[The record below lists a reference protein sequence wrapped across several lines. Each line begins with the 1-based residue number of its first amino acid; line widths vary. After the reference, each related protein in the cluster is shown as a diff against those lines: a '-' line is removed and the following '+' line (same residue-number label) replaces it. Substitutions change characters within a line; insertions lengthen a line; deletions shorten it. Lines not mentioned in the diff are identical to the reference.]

1 MARDAV
7 FELRHTDGSVCVT
20 CLSGAVEVALASGG
34 ATLAAAQRLV
44 YDAAG
49 LQPAR
54 ALDADDLPAWREG
67 FLRFRQA
74 PLAQVL
80 DEINR
85 YRSGR
90 VILMAQSLA
99 ARPVSVRVELARL
112 DTAIAQI
119 RENFQLDATAL
130 PGGVL
135 LLLRRAR
142 WREPAIRKGRIFL
155 NVVRPQKP
163 SAFPASIRLGR
174 QGGRWH
180 GTPALAIAACAGEI
194 RMRRSLE
201 MGGDEQAR
209 ARQDYFECG
218 RQASGRA
225 AGAAGAGA
233 SADAGGRRRPGRAGR
248 LQPRLVRRQ
257 GRGAGA
263 DAGQR
268 PVARRQRGGHSD
280 GGAAAD
286 AVAPAIA
293 AVARQPEPHG
303 GGHRRAA
310 GGAGRRAPGCGQCR
324 PGRAGSGRR
333 RVADRHAGAHA
344 WLDPCRGAQVQ
355 HRERPQHRHH
365 QPDRRPRHS

>member
-1 MARDAV
+1 MRDLFGARPGSEIDRIAREWVQRVALRQMTAAQADALRQWCQADPRHGAAFAEAHRLWQGMAPGGAERARGRERRLSRPARRAFLGAGLACAATGQAWPWLRRHSACGRPGAIGRRLSHRQGRAAPRRIAGAAVLDLNTRTSIALRAAGVELISGEAAISLAGASSPFTVSAAGGRVMAQDAV

-135 LLLRRAR
+135 LL
-142 WREPAIRKGRIFL
+142 G
-155 NVVRPQKP
+155 
-163 SAFPASIRLGR
+163 
-174 QGGRWH
+174 
-180 GTPALAIAACAGEI
+180 
-194 RMRRSLE
+194 
-201 MGGDEQAR
+201 
-209 ARQDYFECG
+209 
-218 RQASGRA
+218 
-225 AGAAGAGA
+225 
-233 SADAGGRRRPGRAGR
+233 
-248 LQPRLVRRQ
+248 
-257 GRGAGA
+257 
-263 DAGQR
+263 
-268 PVARRQRGGHSD
+268 
-280 GGAAAD
+280 
-286 AVAPAIA
+286 
-293 AVARQPEPHG
+293 
-303 GGHRRAA
+303 
-310 GGAGRRAPGCGQCR
+310 
-324 PGRAGSGRR
+324 
-333 RVADRHAGAHA
+333 
-344 WLDPCRGAQVQ
+344 
-355 HRERPQHRHH
+355 
-365 QPDRRPRHS
+365 

>member
-1 MARDAV
+1 MLDLNTRTSVALRAAGVELISGEAAISLAGASSPFTVSAAGGRVAARDAV

-54 ALDADDLPAWREG
+54 ALDADDLPAWRDG

-74 PLAQVL
+74 PLAEVL

-135 LLLRRAR
+135 LL
-142 WREPAIRKGRIFL
+142 G
-155 NVVRPQKP
+155 
-163 SAFPASIRLGR
+163 
-174 QGGRWH
+174 
-180 GTPALAIAACAGEI
+180 
-194 RMRRSLE
+194 
-201 MGGDEQAR
+201 
-209 ARQDYFECG
+209 
-218 RQASGRA
+218 
-225 AGAAGAGA
+225 
-233 SADAGGRRRPGRAGR
+233 
-248 LQPRLVRRQ
+248 
-257 GRGAGA
+257 
-263 DAGQR
+263 
-268 PVARRQRGGHSD
+268 
-280 GGAAAD
+280 
-286 AVAPAIA
+286 
-293 AVARQPEPHG
+293 
-303 GGHRRAA
+303 
-310 GGAGRRAPGCGQCR
+310 
-324 PGRAGSGRR
+324 
-333 RVADRHAGAHA
+333 
-344 WLDPCRGAQVQ
+344 
-355 HRERPQHRHH
+355 
-365 QPDRRPRHS
+365 